1 MIYLRSNRNT
11 PDRMEI
17 QISTPGQE
25 TLYEVRVMRLSDYTL
40 ERIFQK
46 NLLFLLPF
54 YIFTHE
60 KYFAEYEKDDV
71 KLKTLKEEYRNI
83 ARRLDE
89 LVEQGRINTFMCK
102 TLMQMSIKVAEN
114 VAIKYDKI
122 MKGVKEI
129 MGGRILEYEAKTI
142 LREGVNQTLVQVID
156 SLVKNLGLSLEEVCR
171 AADTPVEEYQRAKEI
186 LARK

>member
-1 MIYLRSNRNT
+1 
-11 PDRMEI
+11 
-17 QISTPGQE
+17 
-25 TLYEVRVMRLSDYTL
+25 MRLTDYTL

-60 KYFAEYEKDDV
+60 KYFEEYEKDAM
-71 KLKTLKEEYRNI
+71 KLEALKEEYRYI
-83 ARRLDE
+83 AQRLDE

-102 TLMQMSIKVAEN
+102 TLMQMSIKVVEN

-129 MGGRILEYEAKTI
+129 MGGRILEYE
-142 LREGVNQTLVQVID
+142 
-156 SLVKNLGLSLEEVCR
+156 
-171 AADTPVEEYQRAKEI
+171 
-186 LARK
+186 